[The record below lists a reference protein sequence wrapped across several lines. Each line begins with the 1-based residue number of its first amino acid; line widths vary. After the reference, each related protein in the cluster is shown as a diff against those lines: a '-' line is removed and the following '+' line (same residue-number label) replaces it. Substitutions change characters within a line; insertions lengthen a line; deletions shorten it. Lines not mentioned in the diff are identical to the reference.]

1 MELLELKTSLSK
13 MKIILYKLITIL
25 GSIKENLKKPEDIAI
40 ESIQIETERGRK
52 RIDFCF

>member
-40 ESIQIETERGRK
+40 LTEDKEYTVRK
-52 RIDFCF
+52 